1 MQMELLRTFL
11 AAYRAGSFTRAAQSL
26 GVSQPAVTAQI
37 RSLEKI
43 LGKSLFTR
51 VPQGV
56 VATPIGQELARLVE
70 VHVDALE
77 TALRRSTA
85 SPELNNS
92 TLYIGGP
99 AELVTVRLLPALAD
113 LIRDGLRLRV
123 LFGQSDELLTG
134 LAGNQF
140 DLVISTVRPRRR
152 GVVATPLMD
161 EEFVL
166 VATPE
171 IANQVTAERIAN
183 EGPAALDGLPVI
195 AYAENLP
202 VLRHYWTTVFDCQ
215 PDATAAVVVPDLR
228 GVLAAVAAGAGVSV
242 LPTYLCTGELD
253 RREIVPLC
261 FPEMPPIN
269 TLYLATRAGSLT
281 SPHLD
286 LVRSHLLRKAQAWR

>member
-1 MQMELLRTFL
+1 MRIELLRTFL

-37 RSLEKI
+37 RSLERI
-43 LGKSLFTR
+43 LGKSLFQR
-51 VPQGV
+51 IPQGV
-56 VATPIGQELARLVE
+56 VATPIGQELARLIE

-77 TALRRSTA
+77 IALRRSTE
-85 SPELNNS
+85 SPELSNR

-99 AELVTVRLLPALAD
+99 AELVAVRLLPALAD
-113 LIRDGLRLRV
+113 FIRDGLRLRI

-140 DLVISTVRPRRR
+140 DLVISTIRPRRR
-152 GVVATPLMD
+152 GLVATPLVD

-171 IANQVTAERIAN
+171 IAAQVTPERIAD

-215 PDATAAVVVPDLR
+215 PNATAAVVVPDLR

-261 FPEMPPIN
+261 SPEVPPIN

-281 SPHLD
+281 SPQLD
-286 LVRSHLLRKAQAWR
+286 LVRSHLLRKAQSWR